1 MSTVERVSEGTP
13 QHEAAESSETDG
25 SRREDTEII
34 TGERK
39 YADDHS
45 PPGLLHAAIYR
56 SPHAHAQI
64 MSIDLTRATQLDGV
78 LGAFTADDLP
88 DYVGSP
94 STAYPPDTPIGTPY
108 QDSTPSENPII
119 RSFEHA
125 CLAQD
130 KVRYVGEPVAVVVA
144 EDRYIAEDALDLI
157 HADFDVLPPVLDE
170 VDAMADDSP
179 LLYEEWGTNRMTE
192 FEVESGDVERVFQN
206 APIVFTETIRHHRF
220 TGTPLEPRV
229 ALADFDPDDVHLDIY
244 NPNQNPHQLGTK
256 IGNSLDIPALSVSVN
271 AENIGGGFGLKARY
285 YPEDLL
291 IPFLSIHFERP
302 VKFTERRSEHMVST
316 VHAREQTHQ
325 LTVAID
331 DDGELLALEDHI
343 IGNAGA
349 AYPSAAARSHITTS
363 QFVPGCYDLQDYR
376 CEVSSMVTN
385 KTPYGAHRGFGKSE
399 AAFVIERLMDIIA
412 ERVEVDPVVV
422 RQRNFIPPDQF
433 PYLSATGSN
442 YDSGNY
448 PEALRRAT
456 ELVEYDRYRAE
467 QESRRQDDDST
478 REIGIGVAVC
488 LEPSSAT
495 RKDAAGTPGFYGI
508 KMKLDTTGNIIVYP
522 EDPDLG
528 TSHETSIVQIVS
540 SELGVDPATVKVVQ
554 GDTDATPYGSGS
566 YSSRFAVVG
575 TSACYEA
582 AWELERQLKAIV
594 AHNWSVP
601 EEELVLHEDVV
612 KHSSEDWEMS
622 FEEIAYIAYHLIDHL
637 PEGMDPGIEF
647 THYFRAPNVGNVEGK
662 GRTGNF
668 SSHPYTADI
677 AVVEVDTGTGL
688 LSVKEYVTVHDCGV
702 ILNEKVVEG
711 QHLGALAHGFGGALF
726 EELLYDENGQPQH
739 RGFIDYLVPTANEI
753 PEVTMDHIETPSP
766 FTPGGH
772 KGSGETGTVSV
783 PPAITNAVEDAL
795 RDYGVSIREKSPMK
809 PDFIWEQIHS

>member
-1 MSTVERVSEGTP
+1 M
-13 QHEAAESSETDG
+13 EALS
-25 SRREDTEII
+25 
-34 TGERK
+34 
-39 YADDHS
+39 DD
-45 PPGLLHAAIYR
+45 A
-56 SPHAHAQI
+56 
-64 MSIDLTRATQLDGV
+64 
-78 LGAFTADDLP
+78 
-88 DYVGSP
+88 
-94 STAYPPDTPIGTPY
+94 
-108 QDSTPSENPII
+108 
-119 RSFEHA
+119 
-125 CLAQD
+125 
-130 KVRYVGEPVAVVVA
+130 
-144 EDRYIAEDALDLI
+144 
-157 HADFDVLPPVLDE
+157 
-170 VDAMADDSP
+170 P
-179 LLYEEWGTNRMTE
+179 LLYEDWGTNRMTE
-192 FEVESGDVERVFQN
+192 FEVESGDVDDVFAT
-206 APIVFTETIRHHRF
+206 APNVFTEEIQHHRF

-229 ALADFDPDDVHLDIY
+229 VLAEFDPDDIHLDIY

-256 IGNSLDIPALSVSVN
+256 IGNSLDIDGLSVSIN

-316 VHAREQTHQ
+316 LHAREQTHQ
-325 LTVAID
+325 VTVAVD
-331 DDGELLALEDHI
+331 DDGTVLGLEDHL

-363 QFVPGCYDLQDYR
+363 QFVPGCYDLQDFR

-399 AAFVIERLMDIIA
+399 AAYVIERLMDIIA
-412 ERVEVDPVVV
+412 SKLSLDPVTV
-422 RQRNFIPPDQF
+422 RQRNFIQPERF

-456 ELVEYDRYRAE
+456 ELVGYDEYRE
-467 QESRRQDDDST
+467 QQEARRDEEQSH

-488 LEPSSAT
+488 IEPSSAS

-508 KMKLDTTGNIIVYP
+508 KMKLDTSGNIIVYP

-528 TSHETSIVQIVS
+528 TSHETSIIQIVS
-540 SELGVDPATVKVVQ
+540 TELGVDPDIVKVVQ

-582 AWELERQLKAIV
+582 TWELERQLKSIV
-594 AHNWSVP
+594 AHNWSVQAD
-601 EEELVLHEDVV
+601 ELELQENAVT
-612 KHSSEDWEMS
+612 HSVEDWEMT
-622 FEEIAYIAYHLIDHL
+622 FEEIGYIAYHLIDHL

-647 THYFRAPNVGNVEGK
+647 THYYRAPNVGNVEGK

-677 AVVEVDTGTGL
+677 AVVEVDTDTGL
-688 LSVKEYVTVHDCGV
+688 LSVEEYVTVHDCGV
-702 ILNEKVVEG
+702 ILNEEVVEG
-711 QHLGALAHGFGGALF
+711 QHLGALAHGFGGAMY
-726 EELLYDENGQPQH
+726 EELPFDANGQPQH
-739 RGFIDYLVPTANEI
+739 RSFIDYFVPTANEI
-753 PEVTMDHIETPSP
+753 PDVTMDHIETPSP

-783 PPAITNAVEDAL
+783 PPAITNAVADAL
-795 RDYGVSIREKSPMK
+795 QPYGVTIREKSPMK
-809 PDFIWEQIHS
+809 PNFIWEKIHT

>member
-1 MSTVERVSEGTP
+1 MSIVGQVPE
-13 QHEAAESSETDG
+13 EATTQESGASSTSDG

-39 YADDHS
+39 YAADHA
-45 PPGLLHAAIYR
+45 PQGLLHAAIYR
-56 SPHAHAQI
+56 SPHAHAYI
-64 MSIDLTRATQLDGV
+64 TSIDTSSAEQLDGV
-78 LGAFTADDLP
+78 RGVFTAEDLP
-88 DYVGSP
+88 AYVGSP
-94 STAYPPDTPIGTPY
+94 SSSYPPDTSVGSPY
-108 QDSTPSENPII
+108 QDSTPDENPVI
-119 RSFEHA
+119 RSFEHS
-125 CLAQD
+125 CLAKD
-130 KVRYVGEPVAVVVA
+130 KVRYAGEPVAVVVA
-144 EDRYIAEDALDLI
+144 EDRYIAEDAIDLI
-157 HADFDVLPPVLDE
+157 DAHFELLAPVLDE
-170 VDAMADDSP
+170 IDAMADDAP
-179 LLYEEWGTNRMTE
+179 MLYEDWGTNRMTE
-192 FEVESGDVERVFQN
+192 FEVESGDVDAVFEY
-206 APIVFTETIRHHRF
+206 APIVFSEEIRYHRF

-229 ALADFDPDDVHLDIY
+229 VLAEFDPDEVHLDIY

-256 IGNSLDIPALSVSVN
+256 IGNSLDIDGLSVSIN

-285 YPEDLL
+285 YPEDLI

-316 VHAREQTHQ
+316 LHAREQTHQ
-325 LTVAID
+325 LTVAVD
-331 DDGELLALEDHI
+331 EDGTLLGLEDHL

-363 QFVPGCYDLQDYR
+363 QFVPGCYDVQDFR

-412 ERVEVDPVVV
+412 TKLSLDPVEV
-422 RQRNFIPPDQF
+422 RQRNFIKPDQF

-456 ELVEYDRYRAE
+456 ELVGYQDYRDK
-467 QESRRQDDDST
+467 QEKRRQKDQSRR
-478 REIGIGVAVC
+478 ELGIGVAVC
-488 LEPSSAT
+488 IEPSSAS
-495 RKDAAGTPGFYGI
+495 RKDAAGTPGFYGV
-508 KMKLDTTGNIIVYP
+508 KMKLDTSGNIIVYP

-540 SELGVDPATVKVVQ
+540 TELGVDPETVKVIQ

-582 AWELERQLKAIV
+582 TWELERQLKAIV

-601 EEELVLHEDVV
+601 ADELELTQRVV
-612 KHSSEDWEMS
+612 THVEEDWEMT

-637 PEGMDPGIEF
+637 PDGMDPGIEF
-647 THYFRAPNVGNVEGK
+647 THYYRAPNVGNVEGK

-677 AVVEVDTGTGL
+677 AVVEVDTETGL
-688 LSVKEYVTVHDCGV
+688 LSVEDYVTVHDCGV

-711 QHLGALAHGFGGALF
+711 QHLGALAHGFGGAMY
-726 EELLYDENGQPQH
+726 EELPYDDNGQPQH
-739 RGFIDYLVPTANEI
+739 RGFIDYLVPTANEV

-795 RDYGVSIREKSPMK
+795 RPYNVSIREKSPMK
-809 PDFIWEQIHS
+809 PDFIWEKIHN